1 MSTITDIPQTKSWF
15 DEGIDWTPQAG
26 EVIYSRLVQRHGYPD
41 EMPTTRTRVI
51 DLTKKEATS

>member
-1 MSTITDIPQTKSWF
+1 MSTITDIPQPKSWF
-15 DEGIDWTPQAG
+15 EEGIDWTPQAG

-51 DLTKKEATS
+51 DLTKGK